1 MRRLRLRLLAPR
13 SATEKPHQ
21 LACHRYCRLVTN
33 TQAEPR
39 AVRSPAELRF
49 DRIRARIG
57 AVLAPVVLFGL
68 LLLPM
73 PNLSPEAHR
82 LAAIG
87 GMTVVL
93 WISEALPLAVSALL
107 APALCVLLDV
117 APAKDAFAGF
127 AHPLIFL
134 FMGGFMLAEALSVQG
149 FDRRAALWLLSRDL
163 LNGSPTRAMIAV
175 AATAFVFSM
184 WISNTATT
192 AMMVPIAVG
201 LCASIRK
208 LCPDDPQVRARQRR
222 FEEGMLLTL
231 AYAASIGGACTPIG
245 TAPNMIALGH
255 LEEVLGLRIDFL
267 RWMSFAVPV
276 GLAALAIMLAL
287 ARLHWPPAL
296 ERVEGL
302 TQSVRRELEALGPAT
317 PGERRAVAV
326 FGLAIC
332 GWLAPSILRLSL
344 GQDAPSSLW
353 AHRAL
358 QEGVVALLA
367 ASLLFVIPSGE
378 GDARKRERRS
388 ISSEGIEVAEPDPKD
403 GGHWKPLL
411 SWTRATSIDWGTL
424 FLLGGGLALGELTVS
439 TGLAQAIGDRIGA
452 RLGADTGTPPLLL
465 MLVLIALSLYLTEL
479 ISNTAITN
487 MMVPLVL
494 PLAVRAGLDPVPVT
508 LAVTLAASFAFML
521 PVSTPPNAIVYG
533 TGLVRIPTMVRFG
546 ARLDLLSLVMLLAVG
561 AWLLPAMRFW

>member
-1 MRRLRLRLLAPR
+1 MP
-13 SATEKPHQ
+13 
-21 LACHRYCRLVTN
+21 
-33 TQAEPR
+33 
-39 AVRSPAELRF
+39 
-49 DRIRARIG
+49 
-57 AVLAPVVLFGL
+57 GL
-68 LLLPM
+68 SL
-73 PNLSPEAHR
+73 EAHR
-82 LAAIG
+82 LCAIG

-93 WISEALPLAVSALL
+93 WITEAIPLPAAALL

-117 APAKDAFAGF
+117 APAKHAFAAF

-149 FDRRAALWLLSRDL
+149 FDRRAALWLLSREL
-163 LNGSPTRAMIAV
+163 LNGSPTRAMVAV
-175 AATAFVFSM
+175 AATAFTFSM

-208 LCPDDPQVRARQRR
+208 LCPDDPEISARQRR
-222 FEEGMLLTL
+222 FEEGMMITL
-231 AYAASIGGACTPIG
+231 ACAGSIGGVCTPIG

-255 LEEVLGLRIDFL
+255 LEDVVGVRIDFL
-267 RWMSFAVPV
+267 QWMGF
-276 GLAALAIMLAL
+276 GLPIGVIALVMMLVL

-302 TQSVRRELEALGPAT
+302 TSSVRRELDALGPIT

-326 FGLAIC
+326 FGVAIV
-332 GWLAPSILRLSL
+332 GWLAPSLLRLTL

-353 AHRAL
+353 AERAL

-367 ASLLFVIPSGE
+367 ASLLFVIPAGE
-378 GDARKRERRS
+378 AAARNRSSADAR
-388 ISSEGIEVAEPDPKD
+388 SEGTEVAEPDRGD

-411 SWTRATSIDWGTL
+411 SWARATSIDWGTL
-424 FLLGGGLALGELTVS
+424 FLLGGGLALGELTVD
-439 TGLAQAIGDRIGA
+439 TGLAQAIGDAIDSKLGSGA
-452 RLGADTGTPPLLL
+452 PPLVLL
-465 MLVLIALSLYLTEL
+465 FVLTGLSLYLTEL

-487 MMVPLVL
+487 MMLPVVL
-494 PLAVRAGLDPVPVT
+494 PLAVRAGLDPVPVI

-546 ARLDLLSLVMLLAVG
+546 ARLDLASLILLVAVG